1 MMDDFSFNDTLP
13 EDHRS
18 GVVAVIGKPNV
29 GKSTL
34 INAILG
40 QKIAITTPKP
50 QTTRQNQLGIYTTEN
65 EQILFVDTPG
75 LHKPHNDLGEF
86 MTSAATDALRDA
98 DVNLWILD
106 VSEPPSRAD
115 QIIAETLGTIAASTP
130 VVLVLNKIDAAK
142 SSDYSAYTALIDH
155 AAEFPV
161 SALNGDGVQEL
172 LAAVVDMLPH
182 GPRYYPADQVSDQNL
197 RFIAAE
203 VVREKIMLNTEQEIP
218 HSVAVNITA
227 YREEDHQH
235 AIEATIYVERDSQ
248 KAIIIGKGG
257 SMIKKIGTQARHELM
272 KLFDTTVHLD
282 LHVKVLKNWRS
293 DENLMKRV
301 GYRKPGKDS

>member
-1 MMDDFSFNDTLP
+1 MDDFSFNDTLP

-75 LHKPHNDLGEF
+75 LHKPHNDLGDF

-106 VSEPPSRAD
+106 VSAPPTRAD
-115 QIIAETLGTIAASTP
+115 QIIAETLNTSASSTP

-142 SSDYSAYTALIDH
+142 SSDYSAYTDLIDH
-155 AAEFPV
+155 TAAFPV
-161 SALNGDGVQEL
+161 SALKGDGVQEL
-172 LAAVVDMLPH
+172 LTAVVEMMPH

-203 VVREKIMLNTEQEIP
+203 VIREKIMLNTEQEIP

-257 SMIKKIGTQARHELM
+257 SMIKKIGTEARHELM

-301 GYRKPGKDS
+301 GYRKPGKDN